1 MESVRVPNIHL
12 SDTFFFC
19 LSNDF
24 RFGGKDLQ
32 HEEFTLKKSFI
43 ITLYGM
49 ILKSWF
55 VTPTKL
61 SPRIAFIT

>member
-12 SDTFFFC
+12 SDTFFC
-19 LSNDF
+19 LPIDF
-24 RFGGKDLQ
+24 SFGGKDLQ